1 MKKISDCHL
10 DATIAASRPRRR
22 RPHHLGGM
30 LLLAALVI
38 FTMLVFAR
46 PAAQAQTT
54 AQTSKSDSAAAGNA
68 QNGKKLFTSYGCY
81 ECHGH
86 AAQGGTGPR
95 LGPSPLP
102 LSAFVAYVRH
112 PAASMP
118 PYTAKVASDQDLADI
133 HAFLASLPASPKAK
147 DIPLLNQ

>member
-1 MKKISDCHL
+1 
-10 DATIAASRPRRR
+10 
-22 RPHHLGGM
+22 
-30 LLLAALVI
+30 
-38 FTMLVFAR
+38 MLVFAR
-46 PAAQAQTT
+46 PSAEAQTT
-54 AQTSKSDSAAAGNA
+54 AQTSKSDSAPAGNT

-95 LGPSPLP
+95 LGPNPLP

-112 PAASMP
+112 PAAAMP
-118 PYTAKVASDQDLADI
+118 PYTAKVVSDQDLADI